1 MFRRKFRC
9 GESSLTVLAQE
20 DGGKGKYPLLARQ
33 PPHVPPDHPQACPLS
48 RPSLGQWIWF
58 VA

>member
-9 GESSLTVLAQE
+9 GDSSLTVLAQE

-33 PPHVPPDHPQACPLS
+33 PPTCLQTTP
-48 RPSLGQWIWF
+48 RPAHSVDLLLDSGSGL
-58 VA
+58 